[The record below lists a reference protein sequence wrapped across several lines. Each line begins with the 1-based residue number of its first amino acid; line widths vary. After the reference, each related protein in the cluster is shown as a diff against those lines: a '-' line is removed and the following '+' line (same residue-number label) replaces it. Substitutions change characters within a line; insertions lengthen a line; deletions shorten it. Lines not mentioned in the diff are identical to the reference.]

1 MHIVRTITNQMRHQ
15 RGITGLETAIIMIA
29 FVVVASVF
37 SYTVLSAGIFS
48 SEKSK
53 SAIYAGLSS
62 VQSTIEIVGPIVGK
76 DTDDDDD
83 IDQIVFIVKNSL
95 GGDGINWTATAD
107 SDSDGLLSDETT
119 LTHTTVI
126 TYIDTVQEV
135 TDLAWTK
142 TAIGKDD
149 SDDVLDENEKFE
161 ITVNVA
167 HLTTKIDADTSF
179 TLEIRQRDGASMV
192 FERTTGAVID
202 VINDLR

>member
-62 VQSTIEIVGPIVGK
+62 VQSTMEIVGPIVGK

>member
-1 MHIVRTITNQMRHQ
+1 MRHQ

-62 VQSTIEIVGPIVGK
+62 VQSTMEIVGPIVGK

-161 ITVNVA
+161 ITINVA
-167 HLTTKIDADTSF
+167 HLATKIDADSAF
-179 TLEIRQRDGASMV
+179 TIEIRQRDGSSII
-192 FERTTGAVID
+192 FERSTGAVID
-202 VINDLR
+202 KVNDLK